1 MADPLYIAA
10 IAIGSFILLLMVFII
25 FTYFLLSLFRS
36 SSGRAMARQM
46 QKRRKQ

>member
-10 IAIGSFILLLMVFII
+10 IAIGSFLLLLILFIV
-25 FTYFLLSLFRS
+25 FTYILLSLFRS
-36 SSGRAMARQM
+36 SSGRAIARQM